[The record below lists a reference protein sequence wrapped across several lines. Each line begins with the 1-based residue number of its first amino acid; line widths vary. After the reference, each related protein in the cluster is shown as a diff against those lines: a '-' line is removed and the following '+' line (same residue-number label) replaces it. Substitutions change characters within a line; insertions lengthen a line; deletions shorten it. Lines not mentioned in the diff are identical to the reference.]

1 MNKYLK
7 NTLKG
12 FGFLVG
18 FLLVLYIIVYVYVTT
33 NKKSIVSQITTEIG
47 KRIEGDVSIR
57 DVDLSFFTS
66 FPSVSVVLRDISVK
80 DTLFQQHQHT
90 FFQAAQVFVRVGFWK
105 LIKKESALTGIQIRK
120 GSLYLFT
127 DSTGYSNSY
136 LLKQKAQAKKPASVS
151 QNSELRDVS
160 LNDFVVTIDDL
171 EKQKLIDFTVQSLK
185 ADIKDEGSV
194 LSMDVNNNIFV
205 RSLAFYLPRG
215 SFIKEKSFEG
225 NYALRYNKDLKQL
238 QFDSIDVRI
247 AKHPFNLTGRFDL
260 SPIEGRKPEML
271 LRVHTRDIG
280 YNFARTLVTQKISK
294 ALSIVEASNKLSVSV
309 SVQGPLK
316 GEPLIHASWL
326 TKNND
331 IKSPLIEFNDCS
343 FAGSYTN
350 EVVAGLPRKDPN
362 SRIEIRKFTGK
373 WQGLPITSENILI
386 NDLYKP
392 LLTCDLKSKFPLT
405 TLNGLLNSASITLNS
420 GQAEADLKY
429 KGPLQRNTTNNS
441 FVNGVINIRNGLIN
455 YNPRGIPLQ
464 NVNGK
469 IVFRNSDVFV
479 QNLQCEV
486 LNNSIIMEGTARNV
500 LTLVNTQ
507 VNKVV
512 LDWSVYSP
520 SLNLAAFTSLLKKRQ
535 NVVAKK
541 GIGNQI
547 ESAARKLD
555 EVLEKG
561 SIDVSLRADKL
572 IYKKFQATNVTGLI
586 NMLQDSWILQ
596 KISLNHAGGQMEI
609 TGSLKD
615 KNVNYHDAK
624 ARISLT
630 NMDVSRVFGAF
641 DNFGQDG
648 ITSESLRGQ
657 LTSEVNLYVGLDD
670 NGNVYPSTIDGLVVF
685 SLKNGALLNYEPVK
699 KLQNFLFKNR
709 DFDNIQF
716 AELKDTLEI
725 KNQEVKIKRMEIQS
739 SVLSM
744 FVEGVYSMKKTT
756 DLSIQIPL
764 SNLKKR
770 DKDYTPEN
778 VGTDKK
784 GGTSVYIRG
793 TPGPDGNIKFR
804 YDLFKKFRDNED

>member
-7 NTLKG
+7 NILKG

-18 FLLVLYIIVYVYVTT
+18 FLLVLYIILYIYVTA
-33 NKKSIVSQITTEIG
+33 NKKSIVSQITAEIG

-57 DVDLSFFTS
+57 DVDLSFFRS
-66 FPSVSVVLRDISVK
+66 FPRVSVVVKDIAIK
-80 DTLFQQHQHT
+80 DTLFRQHQHT
-90 FFQAAQVFVRVGFWK
+90 FFKASEVFVRVGFWK
-105 LIKKESALTGIQIRK
+105 LIKKESALTGISIQN
-120 GSLYLFT
+120 GSMYLFT
-127 DSTGYSNSY
+127 DSNGYSNSY
-136 LLKQKAQAKKPASVS
+136 LLNQKVQTKKPASVS
-151 QNSELRDVS
+151 QNSELRDVN
-160 LNDFVVTIDDL
+160 LQDFMVTINDL
-171 EKQKLIDFTVQSLK
+171 QKQKLIDFTVQSLE
-185 ADIKDEGSV
+185 ADINDEGSV
-194 LSMDVNNNIFV
+194 LSVDVNNKMFI

-215 SFIKEKSFEG
+215 SFTKNQQFEG
-225 NYALRYNKDLKQL
+225 KYALRYNKDLKQL
-238 QFDSIDVRI
+238 QFDSIDVVI
-247 AKHPFNLTGRFDL
+247 AKHPFNLTGRFDM
-260 SPIEGRKPEML
+260 SPREGKKPEFL
-271 LRVHTRDIG
+271 LRVHTNDIG
-280 YNFARTLVTQKISK
+280 YNFARTLVTEKISK
-294 ALSIVEASNKLSVSV
+294 ALSVVSANNKLNVSV

-362 SRIEIRKFTGK
+362 SKIEIRKFTGK

-386 NDLYKP
+386 NDLFKP
-392 LLTCDLKSKFPLT
+392 VLTCDLKSKFPLT
-405 TLNGLLNSASITLNS
+405 TLNDLLNSAAVTLTS
-420 GQAEADLKY
+420 GQAEADLRY

-441 FVNGVINIRNGLIN
+441 FVNGVITIKNGLIN

-486 LNNSIIMEGTARNV
+486 LKNSIIMEGTAKNV

-512 LDWSVYSP
+512 LNWSVYSP

-547 ESAARKLD
+547 EIAARKLD

-572 IYKKFQATNVTGLI
+572 LYKKFEATNVTGLI

-596 KISLNHAGGQMEI
+596 KVSLDHAGGKMEI

-615 KNVNYHDAK
+615 KHVNYHNAK
-624 ARISLT
+624 ARISLS
-630 NMDVSRVFGAF
+630 NMDVSKVFNAF

-648 ITSESLRGQ
+648 ITGESLKGQ
-657 LTSEVNLYVGLDD
+657 LTSDVNLSVGLDD
-670 NGNVYPSTIDGLVVF
+670 EGNVYPSTIDGLVIF

-725 KNQEVKIKRMEIQS
+725 RNQEVKINRMEIQS
-739 SVLSM
+739 NVLSM
-744 FVEGVYSMKKTT
+744 FIEGVYSMKKTT

-793 TPGPDGNIKFR
+793 TPGADGNIKFR
-804 YDLFKKFRDNED
+804 YDLFNKFRDKE